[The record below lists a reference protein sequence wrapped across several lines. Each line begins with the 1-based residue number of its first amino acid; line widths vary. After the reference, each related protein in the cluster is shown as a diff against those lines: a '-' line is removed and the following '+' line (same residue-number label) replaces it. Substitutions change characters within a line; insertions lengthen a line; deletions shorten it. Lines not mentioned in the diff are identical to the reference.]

1 MLSSVSQVSAT
12 TDAFKCLVDFFPPIF
27 YAKTQ
32 QGSLNAAIIK
42 SPFTNSLKKKK
53 SSICVRPWGKQNAS
67 AQCSVPESC
76 ALSPAFFF
84 YYFFFQV
91 PALALSSLCFQLY
104 LAFLDFQHRI
114 YVLRTSVPFQ
124 RTLAQPLLVSEY
136 STLRGF
142 FPFRL
147 LA

>member
-53 SSICVRPWGKQNAS
+53 VTNMCKTMRQAECICSV
-67 AQCSVPESC
+67 QCSWVLCFISC
-76 ALSPAFFF
+76 LFF
-84 YYFFFQV
+84 YYFFFPGSCSSFV
-91 PALALSSLCFQLY
+91 FPMLSTVSGFSRLSAQNLCPSYICTFSEDSGT
-104 LAFLDFQHRI
+104 AFVGFWVQH
-114 YVLRTSVPFQ
+114 
-124 RTLAQPLLVSEY
+124 TLWLFPL
-136 STLRGF
+136 
-142 FPFRL
+142 
-147 LA
+147 

>member
-53 SSICVRPWGKQNAS
+53 VTNMCKTMRQAECICSV
-67 AQCSVPESC
+67 QCSWVLCFISC
-76 ALSPAFFF
+76 LFF

-114 YVLRTSVPFQ
+114 YVLRTYVPFQ
-124 RTLAQPLLVSEY
+124 RTLAQPLLASEY
-136 STLRGF
+136 STLCGF